1 MPAIRTTN
9 FNKGRHY
16 QRGAALMVMLVIMVI
31 GAAAFLVSALN
42 SSALQTKRDKI
53 TADALAQAKEALIG
67 YAASVSLSPSG
78 AKRPGDLPCPDTDN
92 DGISG
97 DATYTTCNLQSQR
110 TGRLPW
116 KTLGIPDL
124 RDGSG
129 ERLWYAVS
137 NNFKNSTRTAV
148 LNSDTPGTI
157 TIRGLDGN
165 VVNDGSTTSGAVAVI
180 IAPGDGLTR
189 QDNVSQARGCTVGV
203 DCDATGKCTSA
214 SPTTVPK
221 CNPVNYLDIA
231 TVGGS
236 TEDNANFIDS
246 SATNGFIQGRIK
258 ANSGQLIVNDQLL
271 VITQDV
277 IMQPMQKR
285 VAAEVKQCLNE
296 YALKLQNAGRYP
308 WAATLNPNDYNDS
321 SNRLFGRVPDT
332 TFDNTKN
339 DSGDLM
345 DDTWT
350 GNCNINSI
358 SGWWPNWKEIVF
370 YGLADAYKPIDPLTV
385 PAPNACTPV
394 GSCLSVNPPSA
405 TADQKFVVIVA
416 GKILPGQVRS
426 TNANKGTLSNYLE
439 APNSGGA
446 TTFSQGTPS
455 ATFNDTVVV
464 SQ

>member
-1 MPAIRTTN
+1 M
-9 FNKGRHY
+9 FNQGRGK

-31 GAAAFLVSALN
+31 GAAVFLVSALN

-67 YAASVSLSPSG
+67 YAVGVNFTGGLE
-78 AKRPGDLPCPDTDN
+78 RPGDLPCPDMDN
-92 DGISG
+92 NGIAEPSCG
-97 DATYTTCNLQSQR
+97 SAAGSNQAKRL
-110 TGRLPW
+110 GRLPW

-137 NNFKNSTRTAV
+137 NNFKKSTRTAV

-157 TIRGLDGN
+157 TIRSLDGN

-285 VAAEVKQCLNE
+285 VAAEVKQCLTD
-296 YALKLQNAGRYP
+296 YAAQGQNNGRYP
-308 WAATLNPNDYNDS
+308 WAAILDASTAPTYGDVSDT
-321 SNRLFGRVPDT
+321 LFGRLPDIFSET
-332 TFDNTKN
+332 LA
-339 DSGDLM
+339 DSGGGM
-345 DDTWT
+345 KNGWT
-350 GNCNINSI
+350 TICNMNLGS
-358 SGWWPNWKEIVF
+358 WWSNWKEMVF
-370 YGLADAYKPIDPLTV
+370 YGLADAYKP
-385 PAPNACTPV
+385 
-394 GSCLSVNPPSA
+394 VNPPSTLTTCPTCLTVNPPSS
-405 TADQKFVVIVA
+405 TADKKIVVIVA
-416 GKILPGQVRS
+416 GKKLGGQLRTS
-426 TNANKGTLSNYLE
+426 NMDKGTLSNYLE

-455 ATFNDTVVV
+455 ATFNDTVV